1 MTRWEVTVEVIPEQV
16 GAIHHLLN
24 VNLLEVGVVVPAAQV
39 ELAHQDLIVVVVVV
53 VVVPPHGIWILPVSV
68 QDPLMMEQ
76 EFGVANQASL
86 PTNPVIT
93 ATGKT
98 CPV

>member
-1 MTRWEVTVEVIPEQV
+1 MIPEQV

-86 PTNPVIT
+86 PTNPAIT

-98 CPV
+98 CPA

>member
-1 MTRWEVTVEVIPEQV
+1 MTPWEVTVEVIPEQV

-24 VNLLEVGVVVPAAQV
+24 VNLLEVGVVVPAVQV
-39 ELAHQDLIVVVVVV
+39 ELALQDPIVVVVVAQ
-53 VVVPPHGIWILPVSV
+53 PHGIWILPVSV

-86 PTNPVIT
+86 PTSPVIT

-98 CPV
+98 CPA

>member
-1 MTRWEVTVEVIPEQV
+1 MTPWEVTVEVIPEQV

-39 ELAHQDLIVVVVVV
+39 ELALQDLIVVVVVA
-53 VVVPPHGIWILPVSV
+53 PPHGIWILPVSV

-76 EFGVANQASL
+76 VFGVANQANL

-98 CPV
+98 CQA

>member
-1 MTRWEVTVEVIPEQV
+1 MTPWEVTVEVIPEQV

-24 VNLLEVGVVVPAAQV
+24 VNLLEVGVVVPAVQV
-39 ELAHQDLIVVVVVV
+39 ELALQDPIVV

-76 EFGVANQASL
+76 VFGVANQANL

-98 CPV
+98 CQA

>member
-1 MTRWEVTVEVIPEQV
+1 MTPWEVTVEVIPEQV

-39 ELAHQDLIVVVVVV
+39 ELAHQDLIVVVVVA
-53 VVVPPHGIWILPVSV
+53 PPHGIWILPVFV

-98 CPV
+98 CPA

>member
-1 MTRWEVTVEVIPEQV
+1 MTPWEVTVEVIPEQV

-39 ELAHQDLIVVVVVV
+39 ELALQDLIVVKA
-53 VVVPPHGIWILPVSV
+53 PPNHGIWILLASV
-68 QDPLMMEQ
+68 QDPLMTEL

-86 PTNPVIT
+86 PTPNQVIT

-98 CPV
+98 CPA

>member
-1 MTRWEVTVEVIPEQV
+1 VIPEQV

-24 VNLLEVGVVVPAAQV
+24 VNLQDLLEVGVVPGVVLVTVPPA
-39 ELAHQDLIVVVVVV
+39 ELALQDLIVVKA
-53 VVVPPHGIWILPVSV
+53 PPNHGIWILLASV
-68 QDPLMMEQ
+68 QDPLMTEL

-86 PTNPVIT
+86 PTPNQVIT

-98 CPV
+98 CPA